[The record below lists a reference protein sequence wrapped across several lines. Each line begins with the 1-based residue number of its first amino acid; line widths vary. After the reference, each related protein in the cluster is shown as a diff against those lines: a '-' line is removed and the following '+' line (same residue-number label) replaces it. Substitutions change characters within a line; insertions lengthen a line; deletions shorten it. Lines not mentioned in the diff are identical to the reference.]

1 MEKNAHLKL
10 TNTYLYKRMLNIPRI
25 VLLFLCVSFT
35 VPSLAE
41 TTTMQLPQLS
51 LSLNNV
57 TIREVFNIIEKN
69 TEYVFIFSD
78 ELLTDLNGK
87 VSIHVNKQTLDKIL
101 DKVLQS
107 TGLTYKITNRQVTV
121 SKKSQAVVQKTSLK
135 VTGHVSDEK
144 GEPLIG
150 VNIQEEGTN
159 NVVVTDMNGN
169 FSMYNI
175 SGPSSVL
182 KFTYI
187 GFIPLRVVVGKQT
200 NLSVKLE
207 SDVKGLEEVV
217 VVGYGSQK
225 RESVIGAITT
235 MKPAALQINQSRSVT
250 NALAGQ
256 VAGIIAVQRSGEPGN
271 DASDFWIR
279 GISSFGSG
287 TTPLVLVDGIER
299 SLSNLSPEEI
309 ESFSVLKD
317 ATATAVYG
325 VKGANGVILIQTK
338 RGQIG
343 KPRIQIKADYG
354 FSAPTMLPE
363 FVDGAK
369 YMEVMNVA
377 SQFSS
382 GKDMYTQAAIN
393 ATRNGTDPDLYPNV
407 NWLKAVTKDYVPS
420 GRVSLDINGGS
431 ERLRYSLILAYY
443 CEKGMTVTDPGV
455 EYDASNK
462 LSRYNI
468 RTNLD
473 MNLTPSTEI
482 NVSLGGYILNQRTP
496 GYTTSSDEN
505 PRTPF
510 TDIIKLAFKNTPI
523 VHPVIYSNG
532 QIPANTSQ
540 TNPWAAATHS
550 GFISSYISSLQ
561 SVFAVTQDIGK
572 LWHPL
577 KGLKAKATFSFDT
590 YAWNSFL
597 RTKKQTTYMATGR
610 DADGNLLTSVTNEG
624 DDYLKYSKEA
634 GGNRTMYMEGQLSYS
649 RLLADAHQIDGLLL
663 YNMRDY
669 VDADA
674 TSAINSLPHRT
685 QGIAARLSYSYKG
698 RYFIEGNFGYNGSE
712 NFSKGHKWGF
722 FPSLAGGWLVTN
734 EKFMESTASVL
745 SKLKIRGSYG
755 LVGNDQLSGRRFAFL
770 STITSGTGYVYGTS
784 GNQTINGRFEGDFGI
799 EDLSWE
805 TVKKTDIGIE
815 IGLWDCINIQAD
827 YFHEKR
833 EDIFMQRKTIPETA
847 GFNKNPWA
855 NFGIVKNQGF
865 DASLEMNKSFG
876 KDFFLS
882 LRGNFTF
889 SRNKILEYDES
900 EAMKQTTRA
909 RTGNP
914 LNTYYG
920 LKAVGLF
927 QEEDFKADG
936 TLVDGIPN
944 HTFEQV
950 KPGDI
955 RYEDTNH
962 DGKVDTYDY
971 QPIGRPSVPEIVYG
985 FGFSARWK
993 SFDFSAFFQGSTN
1006 VSNMIQGDM
1015 LIPGSGGGGL
1025 GNIYANC
1032 DDRWDPNDPYRQV
1045 FWPRLSTNKSS
1056 NNMQY
1061 STWWLKDASYLRLKN
1076 VEVGYTFPKKWQ
1088 KAAMMRDARIF
1099 FRGSN
1104 LLTWAAFDMWDPE
1117 IGSNDGMKYPLMKV
1131 YSFGFQVTF

>member
-1 MEKNAHLKL
+1 MRKMAHLKL
-10 TNTYLYKRMLNIPRI
+10 MNIYLYKRMLNVQRI
-25 VLLFLCVSFT
+25 VLLLLYVTFT

-41 TTTMQLPQLS
+41 VATMQLPQLS
-51 LSLNNV
+51 LNLNNV
-57 TIREVFNIIEKN
+57 TRREVFNTIEKN
-69 TEYVFIFSD
+69 TKYVFIYSD
-78 ELLTDLNGK
+78 ELLTELNEK

-101 DKVLQS
+101 DKVLH
-107 TGLTYKITNRQVTV
+107 LTSLGYKITNRQITV
-121 SKKSQAVVQKTSLK
+121 SKKAQTVIPKTPLK
-135 VTGHVSDEK
+135 ITGHVTDEK
-144 GEPLIG
+144 GEALIG

-159 NVVVTDMNGN
+159 NVVITDMDGN
-169 FSMYNI
+169 FSIYNV

-182 KFTYI
+182 QFTYI
-187 GFIPLRVVVGKQT
+187 GFVPLKIVVGKQT
-200 NLSVKLE
+200 NMSVKL
-207 SDVKGLEEVV
+207 DPDIKGLEEVV

-235 MKPAALQINQSRSVT
+235 MKPAALQVNQSRSVT

-256 VAGIIAVQRSGEPGN
+256 VAGVIAVQRSGEPGN
-271 DASDFWIR
+271 DTSDFWIR
-279 GISSFGSG
+279 GISSFGAG

-299 SLSNLSPEEI
+299 SLSNISPEEI

-325 VKGANGVILIQTK
+325 VRGANGVILVQTK
-338 RGQIG
+338 QIG

-382 GKDMYTQAAIN
+382 GKDMYTQAAID

-407 NWLKAVTKDYVPS
+407 NWLKTITKDHVPN
-420 GRVSLDINGGS
+420 GRVSLDINGGT
-431 ERLRYSLILAYY
+431 ERLRYSMVLAYHG
-443 CEKGMTVTDPGV
+443 ETGMTVTDPGV
-455 EYDASNK
+455 EYNTSNN

-482 NVSLGGYILNQRTP
+482 NVSLGGYIMNQRTP
-496 GYTTSSDEN
+496 GFSTN
-505 PRTPF
+505 AAPF
-510 TDIIKLAFKNTPI
+510 TDIIYLAFKNTPI
-523 VHPVIYSNG
+523 VHPTVYSNG

-550 GFISSYISSLQ
+550 GFISSYKSSLQ

-597 RTKKQTTYMATGR
+597 RRKTQTTYMATGR
-610 DADGNLLTSVTNEG
+610 DEEGNLLTSITNQG
-624 DDYLKYSKEA
+624 DDYLQYAKEA
-634 GGNRTMYMEGQLSYS
+634 GGNRTMYLEGQLSYS
-649 RLLADAHQIDGLLL
+649 RLLADNHQIDGLLL

-669 VDADA
+669 VNADA
-674 TSAINSLPHRT
+674 ASAIYSLPYRT

-712 NFSKGHKWGF
+712 NFSKGNKWGF
-722 FPSLAGGWLVTN
+722 FPSVAGGWLVTN
-734 EKFMESTASVL
+734 EKFMENALSVL
-745 SKLKIRGSYG
+745 SKLKFRGSYG
-755 LVGNDQLSGRRFAFL
+755 LVGNDQLAGRRFAFL
-770 STITSGTGYVYGTS
+770 STINS
-784 GNQTINGRFEGDFGI
+784 GNGFTYGLTGNQGIGGKFEGDFGV

-805 TVKKTDIGIE
+805 TVKKTDIGVE
-815 IGLWDCINIQAD
+815 IGLWDCVNIQAD

-847 GFNKNPWA
+847 GFNTNPWA

-865 DASLEMNKSFG
+865 DASLEVNKSFG

-889 SRNKILEYDES
+889 SRNEIVEYDES
-900 EAMKQTTRA
+900 ETMKQTTRA

-920 LKAVGLF
+920 LKAIGLF

-936 TLVDGIPN
+936 TLVNGIPD
-944 HTFEQV
+944 HTFEPV

-962 DGKVDTYDY
+962 DGKVDAYDY

-993 SFDFSAFFQGSTN
+993 SFDLSAFFQGSTN
-1006 VSNMIQGDM
+1006 VSNMIQGDL

-1032 DDRWDPNDPYRQV
+1032 DDRWDPSDPYRQV

-1061 STWWLKDASYLRLKN
+1061 STWWLKDVSYLRLKN
-1076 VEVGYTFPKKWQ
+1076 LEVGYTFPKKWQ

-1117 IGSNDGMKYPLMKV
+1117 INSSDGMKYPLMKV

>member
-1 MEKNAHLKL
+1 MRKMAHLKL
-10 TNTYLYKRMLNIPRI
+10 MNIYLYKRMLNVQRI
-25 VLLFLCVSFT
+25 VLLLLYVTFT

-41 TTTMQLPQLS
+41 VATMQLPQLS
-51 LSLNNV
+51 LNLNNV
-57 TIREVFNIIEKN
+57 TRREVFNTIEKN
-69 TEYVFIFSD
+69 TKYVFIYSD
-78 ELLTDLNGK
+78 ELLTELNEK

-101 DKVLQS
+101 DKVLH
-107 TGLTYKITNRQVTV
+107 LTSLGYKITNRQITV
-121 SKKSQAVVQKTSLK
+121 SKKAQTVIPKTPLK
-135 VTGHVSDEK
+135 ITGHVTDEK
-144 GEPLIG
+144 GEALIG

-159 NVVVTDMNGN
+159 NVVITDMDGN
-169 FSMYNI
+169 FSIYNV

-182 KFTYI
+182 QFTYI
-187 GFIPLRVVVGKQT
+187 GFVPLKIAVGKQT
-200 NLSVKLE
+200 NMSVKL
-207 SDVKGLEEVV
+207 DPDIKGLEEVV

-235 MKPAALQINQSRSVT
+235 MKPAALQVNQSRSVT

-256 VAGIIAVQRSGEPGN
+256 VAGVIAVQRSGEPGN
-271 DASDFWIR
+271 DTSDFWIR
-279 GISSFGSG
+279 GISSFGAG

-299 SLSNLSPEEI
+299 SLSNISPEEI

-325 VKGANGVILIQTK
+325 VRGANGVILVQTK

-382 GKDMYTQAAIN
+382 GKDMYTQAAID

-407 NWLKAVTKDYVPS
+407 NWLKTITKDHVPN
-420 GRVSLDINGGS
+420 GRVSLDINGGT
-431 ERLRYSLILAYY
+431 ERLRYSMVLAYHG
-443 CEKGMTVTDPGV
+443 ETGMTVTDPGV
-455 EYDASNK
+455 EYNTSNN

-482 NVSLGGYILNQRTP
+482 NVSLGGYIMNQRTP
-496 GYTTSSDEN
+496 GFSTN
-505 PRTPF
+505 AAPF
-510 TDIIKLAFKNTPI
+510 TDIIYLAFKNTPI
-523 VHPVIYSNG
+523 VHPTVYSNG

-550 GFISSYISSLQ
+550 GFISSYKSSLQ

-597 RTKKQTTYMATGR
+597 RRKTQTTYMATGR
-610 DADGNLLTSVTNEG
+610 DEEGNLLTSITNQG
-624 DDYLKYSKEA
+624 DDYLQYAKEA
-634 GGNRTMYMEGQLSYS
+634 GGNRTMYLEGQLSYS
-649 RLLADAHQIDGLLL
+649 RLLADNHQIDGLLL

-669 VDADA
+669 VNADA
-674 TSAINSLPHRT
+674 ASAIYSLPYRT

-712 NFSKGHKWGF
+712 NFSKGNKWGF
-722 FPSLAGGWLVTN
+722 FPSVAGGWLVTN
-734 EKFMESTASVL
+734 EKFMENALSVL
-745 SKLKIRGSYG
+745 SKLKFRGSYG
-755 LVGNDQLSGRRFAFL
+755 LVGNDQLAGRRFAFL
-770 STITSGTGYVYGTS
+770 STINS
-784 GNQTINGRFEGDFGI
+784 GNGFTYGLTGNQGIGGKFEGDFGV

-805 TVKKTDIGIE
+805 TVKKTDIGVE
-815 IGLWDCINIQAD
+815 IGLWDCVNIQAD

-847 GFNKNPWA
+847 GFNTNPWA

-865 DASLEMNKSFG
+865 DASLEVNKSFG

-889 SRNKILEYDES
+889 SRNEIVEYDES
-900 EAMKQTTRA
+900 ETMKQTTRA

-920 LKAVGLF
+920 LKAIGLF

-936 TLVDGIPN
+936 TLVNGIPD
-944 HTFEQV
+944 HTFEPV

-962 DGKVDTYDY
+962 DGKVDAYDY

-993 SFDFSAFFQGSTN
+993 SFDLSAFFQGSTN
-1006 VSNMIQGDM
+1006 VSNMIQGDL

-1032 DDRWDPNDPYRQV
+1032 DDRWDPSDPYRQV

-1061 STWWLKDASYLRLKN
+1061 STWWLKDVSYLRLKN
-1076 VEVGYTFPKKWQ
+1076 LEVGYTFPKKWQ

-1117 IGSNDGMKYPLMKV
+1117 INSSDGMKYPLMKV

>member
-1 MEKNAHLKL
+1 MRKMAHLKL
-10 TNTYLYKRMLNIPRI
+10 MNIYLYKRMLNVQRI
-25 VLLFLCVSFT
+25 VLLLLYVTFT

-41 TTTMQLPQLS
+41 VATMQLPQLS
-51 LSLNNV
+51 LNLNNV
-57 TIREVFNIIEKN
+57 TRREVFNTIEKN
-69 TEYVFIFSD
+69 TKYVFIYSD
-78 ELLTDLNGK
+78 ELLTELNEK

-101 DKVLQS
+101 DKVLH
-107 TGLTYKITNRQVTV
+107 LTSLGYKITNRQITV
-121 SKKSQAVVQKTSLK
+121 SKKAQTVIPKTPLK
-135 VTGHVSDEK
+135 ITGHVTDEK
-144 GEPLIG
+144 GEALIG

-159 NVVVTDMNGN
+159 NVVITDMDGN
-169 FSMYNI
+169 FSIYNV

-182 KFTYI
+182 QFTYI
-187 GFIPLRVVVGKQT
+187 GFVPLKIVVGKQT
-200 NLSVKLE
+200 NMSVKL
-207 SDVKGLEEVV
+207 DPDIKGLEEVV

-235 MKPAALQINQSRSVT
+235 MKPAALQVNQSRSVT

-256 VAGIIAVQRSGEPGN
+256 VAGVIAVQRSGEPGN
-271 DASDFWIR
+271 DTSDFWIR
-279 GISSFGSG
+279 GISSFGAG

-299 SLSNLSPEEI
+299 SLSNISPEEI

-325 VKGANGVILIQTK
+325 VRGANGVILVQTK

-382 GKDMYTQAAIN
+382 GKDMYTQAAID

-407 NWLKAVTKDYVPS
+407 NWLKTITKDHVPN
-420 GRVSLDINGGS
+420 GRVSLDINGGT
-431 ERLRYSLILAYY
+431 ERLRYSMVLAYHG
-443 CEKGMTVTDPGV
+443 ETGMTVTDPGV
-455 EYDASNK
+455 EYNTSNN

-482 NVSLGGYILNQRTP
+482 NVSLGGYIMNQRTP
-496 GYTTSSDEN
+496 GFSTN
-505 PRTPF
+505 AAPF
-510 TDIIKLAFKNTPI
+510 TDIIYLAFKNTPI
-523 VHPVIYSNG
+523 VHPTVYSNG

-550 GFISSYISSLQ
+550 GFISSYKSSLQ

-597 RTKKQTTYMATGR
+597 RRKTQTTYMATGR
-610 DADGNLLTSVTNEG
+610 DEEGNLLTSITNQG
-624 DDYLKYSKEA
+624 DDYLQYAKEA
-634 GGNRTMYMEGQLSYS
+634 GGNRTMYLEGQLSYS
-649 RLLADAHQIDGLLL
+649 RLLADNHQIDGLLL

-669 VDADA
+669 VNADA
-674 TSAINSLPHRT
+674 ASAIYSLPYRT
-685 QGIAARLSYSYKG
+685 QG
-698 RYFIEGNFGYNGSE
+698 NGSE
-712 NFSKGHKWGF
+712 NFSKGNKWGF
-722 FPSLAGGWLVTN
+722 FPSVAGGWLVTN
-734 EKFMESTASVL
+734 EKFMENALSVL
-745 SKLKIRGSYG
+745 SKLKFRGSYG
-755 LVGNDQLSGRRFAFL
+755 LVGNDQLAGRRFAFL
-770 STITSGTGYVYGTS
+770 STINS
-784 GNQTINGRFEGDFGI
+784 GNGFTYGLTGNQGIGGKFEGDFGV

-805 TVKKTDIGIE
+805 TVKKTDIGVE
-815 IGLWDCINIQAD
+815 IGLWDCVNIQAD

-847 GFNKNPWA
+847 GFNTNPWA

-865 DASLEMNKSFG
+865 DASLEVNKSFG

-889 SRNKILEYDES
+889 SRNEIVEYDES
-900 EAMKQTTRA
+900 ETMKQTTRA

-920 LKAVGLF
+920 LKAIGLF

-936 TLVDGIPN
+936 TLVNGIPD
-944 HTFEQV
+944 HTFEPV

-962 DGKVDTYDY
+962 DGKVDAYDY

-993 SFDFSAFFQGSTN
+993 SFDLSAFFQGSTN
-1006 VSNMIQGDM
+1006 VSNMIQGDL

-1032 DDRWDPNDPYRQV
+1032 DDRWDPSDPYRQV

-1061 STWWLKDASYLRLKN
+1061 STWWLKDVSYLRLKN
-1076 VEVGYTFPKKWQ
+1076 LEVGYTFPKKWQ

-1117 IGSNDGMKYPLMKV
+1117 INSSDGMKYPLMKV

>member
-1 MEKNAHLKL
+1 MRKMAHLKL
-10 TNTYLYKRMLNIPRI
+10 MNIYLYKRMLNVQRI
-25 VLLFLCVSFT
+25 VLLLLYVTFT

-41 TTTMQLPQLS
+41 VATMQLPQLS
-51 LSLNNV
+51 LNLNNV
-57 TIREVFNIIEKN
+57 TRREVFNTIEKN
-69 TEYVFIFSD
+69 TKYVFIYSD
-78 ELLTDLNGK
+78 ELLTELNEK

-101 DKVLQS
+101 DKVLH
-107 TGLTYKITNRQVTV
+107 LTSLGYKITNRQITV
-121 SKKSQAVVQKTSLK
+121 SKKAQTVIPKTPLK
-135 VTGHVSDEK
+135 ITGHVTDEK
-144 GEPLIG
+144 GEALIG

-159 NVVVTDMNGN
+159 NVVITDMDGN
-169 FSMYNI
+169 FSIYNV

-182 KFTYI
+182 QFTYI
-187 GFIPLRVVVGKQT
+187 GFVPLKIVVGKQT
-200 NLSVKLE
+200 NMSVKL
-207 SDVKGLEEVV
+207 DPDIKGLEEVV

-235 MKPAALQINQSRSVT
+235 MKPAALQVNQSRSVT

-256 VAGIIAVQRSGEPGN
+256 VAGVIAVQRSGEPGN
-271 DASDFWIR
+271 DTSDFWIR
-279 GISSFGSG
+279 GISSFGAG

-299 SLSNLSPEEI
+299 SLSNISPEEI

-325 VKGANGVILIQTK
+325 VRGANGVILVQTK

-382 GKDMYTQAAIN
+382 GKDMYTQAAID

-407 NWLKAVTKDYVPS
+407 NWLKTITKDHVPN
-420 GRVSLDINGGS
+420 GRVSLDINGGT
-431 ERLRYSLILAYY
+431 ERLRYSMVLAYHG
-443 CEKGMTVTDPGV
+443 ETGMTVTDPGV
-455 EYDASNK
+455 EYNTSNN

-482 NVSLGGYILNQRTP
+482 NVSLGGYIMNQRTP
-496 GYTTSSDEN
+496 GFSTN
-505 PRTPF
+505 AAPF
-510 TDIIKLAFKNTPI
+510 TDIIYLAFKNTPI
-523 VHPVIYSNG
+523 VHPTVYSNG

-550 GFISSYISSLQ
+550 GFISSYKSSLQ

-597 RTKKQTTYMATGR
+597 RRKTQTTYMATGR
-610 DADGNLLTSVTNEG
+610 DEEGNLLTSITNQG
-624 DDYLKYSKEA
+624 DDYLQYAKEA
-634 GGNRTMYMEGQLSYS
+634 GGNRTMYLEGQLSYS
-649 RLLADAHQIDGLLL
+649 RLLADNHQIDGLLL

-669 VDADA
+669 VNADA
-674 TSAINSLPHRT
+674 ASAIYSLPYRT

-712 NFSKGHKWGF
+712 NFSKGNKWGF
-722 FPSLAGGWLVTN
+722 FPSVAGGWLVTN
-734 EKFMESTASVL
+734 EKFMENALSVL
-745 SKLKIRGSYG
+745 SKLKFRGSYG
-755 LVGNDQLSGRRFAFL
+755 LVGNDQLAGRRFAFL
-770 STITSGTGYVYGTS
+770 STINS
-784 GNQTINGRFEGDFGI
+784 GNGFTYGLTGNQGIGGKFEGDFG
-799 EDLSWE
+799 
-805 TVKKTDIGIE
+805 VE
-815 IGLWDCINIQAD
+815 IGLWDCVNIQAD

-847 GFNKNPWA
+847 GFNTNPWA

-865 DASLEMNKSFG
+865 DASLEVNKSFG

-889 SRNKILEYDES
+889 SRNEIVEYDES
-900 EAMKQTTRA
+900 ETMKQTTRA

-920 LKAVGLF
+920 LKAIGLF

-936 TLVDGIPN
+936 TLVNGIPD
-944 HTFEQV
+944 HTFEPV

-962 DGKVDTYDY
+962 DGKVDAYDY

-993 SFDFSAFFQGSTN
+993 SFDLSAFFQGSTN
-1006 VSNMIQGDM
+1006 VSNMIQGDL

-1032 DDRWDPNDPYRQV
+1032 DDRWDPSDPYRQV

-1061 STWWLKDASYLRLKN
+1061 STWWLKDVSYLRLKN
-1076 VEVGYTFPKKWQ
+1076 LEVGYTFPKKWQ

-1117 IGSNDGMKYPLMKV
+1117 INSSDGMKYPLMKV